1 MTDHC
6 PKDPLGLDS
15 RAERAGSAR
24 ELRQADAQHSRVHM
38 LEADA
43 PFRDRQPVFR
53 GGDANADVLVRLV
66 RVERPV
72 ELGRY
77 YRVFLDP
84 HVVVLA
90 PERPHGVVCHGN
102 TGAPVAGHE
111 GARRTVYQSRDPV
124 APLTLV
130 MADGPIAQVREKA
143 QSGSAKHEFT
153 AGMPPALVVHEGWR
167 EEPDPEHAGL
177 PNVNG
182 ECRGRPEIP
191 GGPNN
196 DTPQRGGRM
205 RWVSHCRSV
214 HREMAQH
221 ADGPSTTAQGEAPA
235 EPRASTPGRFVR
247 RGCH

>member
-15 RAERAGSAR
+15 RVERAGSAR

-43 PFRDRQPVFR
+43 PFRNWQPVLG
-53 GGDANADVLVRLV
+53 GGDANADVLVRIV
-66 RVERPV
+66 RVERRI
-72 ELGRY
+72 ELGRDH
-77 YRVFLDP
+77 RMFLHP
-84 HVVVLA
+84 HLVVLT
-90 PERPHGVVCHGN
+90 PERPHGVVRDGN

-130 MADGPIAQVREKA
+130 MADRPIAQVREKA

-167 EEPDPEHAGL
+167 EEPDPEHAVL

-182 ECRGRPEIP
+182 EVRSGLVGIP
-191 GGPNN
+191 GDRNN
-196 DTPQRGGRM
+196 YTP
-205 RWVSHCRSV
+205 
-214 HREMAQH
+214 
-221 ADGPSTTAQGEAPA
+221 
-235 EPRASTPGRFVR
+235 R
-247 RGCH
+247 RPL